1 MIDTPM
7 PLQISPLPHRALIA
21 VSGPDWANFLKGLC
35 TAPIDAIVEQVAGG
49 TFHKLHYGAFLRPQG
64 KMICDALLHAVSADE
79 IWLDVPLSERDEL
92 LAKLNM
98 YKLRAKVKLIA
109 LDHPVFVAFG
119 GDLPE
124 GFMTDS
130 RASIIDEA
138 FGFAYA
144 QQSVNAKPDDWR
156 VFRYAHSLSNPGD
169 DFEKDALYAID
180 ANLDLLGAI
189 DFHKG
194 CYVGQELTSR
204 MKRRGQI
211 KNRIL
216 GFTYTGMA
224 PEKGAEVL
232 NADKR
237 AGEVLV
243 AAQGYGI
250 TLMRID
256 RRDGDLT
263 AGDTSITLNIPAWIA
278 PHLPDLTSSDA

>member
-7 PLQISPLPHRALIA
+7 TLQISPLPHRALIA
-21 VSGPDWANFLKGLC
+21 VSGPDWASFLKGLC
-35 TAPIDAIVEQVAGG
+35 TAPIDAIVEEVAEGV
-49 TFHKLHYGAFLRPQG
+49 FHKLHYGAFLRPQG
-64 KMICDALLHAVSADE
+64 KMICDVLLHAVSADE

-98 YKLRAKVKLIA
+98 YKLRAKVTLTA

-124 GFMTDS
+124 GFMVDS
-130 RASIIDEA
+130 RASIIDVP

-144 QQSVNAKPDDWR
+144 PQSATATPDDWR
-156 VFRYAHSLSNPGD
+156 SFRYAHTLGDPGD
-169 DFEKDALYAID
+169 DFLKDELYAID

-216 GFTYTGMA
+216 GFRYTGAA

-232 NADKR
+232 NGDKR
-237 AGEVLV
+237 AGEVLA
-243 AAQGYGI
+243 AAQGYGLA
-250 TLMRID
+250 LMRID

-263 AGDTSITLNIPAWIA
+263 ASDTAIALNVPDWIA
-278 PHLPDLTSSDA
+278 PHLPNTSPDA

>member
-1 MIDTPM
+1 MIDTLM
-7 PLQISPLPHRALIA
+7 TLQISPLTHRALIKA
-21 VSGPDWANFLKGLC
+21 SGPDWASFLKGLC
-35 TAPIDAIVEQVAGG
+35 TAPIDSMVEQVTAGV
-49 TFHKLHYGAFLRPQG
+49 FHKLHYGAFLRPQG
-64 KMICDALLHAVSADE
+64 KMICDALLHAISADE

-98 YKLRAKVKLIA
+98 YKLRAKVTVSA
-109 LDHPVFVAFG
+109 LDHPVCVAFG
-119 GDLPE
+119 GDLPTD
-124 GFMTDS
+124 FLLDS
-130 RASIIDEA
+130 RASIIDDK

-144 QQSVNAKPDDWR
+144 PQTATASPDAWR
-156 VFRYAHSLSNPGD
+156 AFRYTHTLGDPGE
-169 DFEKDALYAID
+169 DFLKDELYAID

-216 GFTYTGMA
+216 GFSYIGAA

-237 AGEVLV
+237 AGEVL
-243 AAQGYGI
+243 AAAHGYGLA
-250 TLMRID
+250 LMRID

-263 AGDTSITLNIPAWIA
+263 AGDAAIRLNIPAWIA
-278 PHLPDLTSSDA
+278 PHLPDISPDA